1 MLWGGGHKPPGAFCT
16 TKKVLYKQSGTG
28 KYLQEGRS
36 ANITGKKAKEKK
48 KRLGKRV
55 LATTNKLWRIGSLS
69 PKSKSEPSPN
79 SSQTHHPRKTPKQDL
94 EKKVGPWDRQG
105 VGFRRG
111 GSLNFTTSHQQS
123 HFSIVHS
130 VFFSR
135 AIDVQPTIDGEREND
150 RVGVAGVPEGG
161 LESEAFGREVS
172 CSQPPPRP
180 SPQYFSIKPAVS
192 VESQHPRKHLPTAD
206 FAKRRVN

>member
-36 ANITGKKAKEKK
+36 ANITGKKSQRKK
-48 KRLGKRV
+48 KKTGKRV
-55 LATTNKLWRIGSLS
+55 LATMNKLWRIESLS

-130 VFFSR
+130 VFLLESHR
-135 AIDVQPTIDGEREND
+135 CTTHHRRRERE
-150 RVGVAGVPEGG
+150 RQSGGSGRAGGGVG
-161 LESEAFGREVS
+161 
-172 CSQPPPRP
+172 
-180 SPQYFSIKPAVS
+180 K
-192 VESQHPRKHLPTAD
+192 
-206 FAKRRVN
+206 